1 MHDGDPSK
9 FTKVLYGCG
18 YDEISET
25 VLMTPIR
32 AWFDLW
38 RERWEVKKEFKG
50 YNQGFCAIIN
60 GVEVSVLD
68 SRVGSP
74 LALDCTYYLRFTP
87 CKNIVFTGL
96 IGAIQPD
103 IEVGDIIAP
112 TGALR
117 GEGASRYFV
126 DEAYPAV
133 ADFGLTCELA
143 DVLDEVYEGT
153 GINVHYGSI
162 YTTDAFAAETE
173 DFLKEWGSKGLLGI
187 EMETSVVYV
196 IASLYGMR
204 ATSFHVVSDNPLVK
218 KTFFDALTGVERK
231 RQAES
236 SKLVVEVLE
245 RLVKEI

>member
-1 MHDGDPSK
+1 MHDGDPTK

-18 YDEISET
+18 YNEISET

-32 AWFDLW
+32 AWFDAW
-38 RERWEVKKEFKG
+38 KERWDVKKEFKG
-50 YNQGFCAIIN
+50 YNQGFRAVVN

-74 LALDCTYYLRFTP
+74 LALDCTYYLRFTS

-96 IGAIQPD
+96 IGALQPD
-103 IEVGDIIAP
+103 IEVGDIIVS

-117 GEGASRYFV
+117 GEGASKYFV

-133 ADFGLTCELA
+133 ADFSLTRKLA
-143 DVLDEVYEGT
+143 DVLDEIYKST
-153 GINVHYGSI
+153 GITVHYGSI

-173 DFLKEWGSKGLLGI
+173 EFLKEWGSKGLLGI
-187 EMETSVVYV
+187 EMETSAVYT
-196 IASLYGMR
+196 IASLFGMR
-204 ATSFHVVSDNPLVK
+204 ATSFHVVSDNPVAK
-218 KTFFDALTGVERK
+218 KTFFDALTDTERK
-231 RQAES
+231 RQDES
-236 SKLVVEVLE
+236 SKLVVEALE